1 MSKRNLSTKAS
12 TAELLSRWAARLS
25 TASRTA
31 FLLGASSAGSAMPT
45 PARLSHVSDP
55 MVEFLNAIK
64 ESAYARTSSTLAD
77 KLWAQRGRGSA
88 SGVSVA
94 VSCCQELAC
103 ARLCSANCL
112 SILED
117 VKYGG
122 KFACTFEHVGVDIWG
137 DPGLPHALAQAAPG
151 GQHLPAAQHAFVRTA
166 PGCEPTAGKHPLLA
180 QPVAY
185 TIFYLIAT
193 TAVSACILVLAAR

>member
-12 TAELLSRWAARLS
+12 TAELLSRRAARLS

-45 PARLSHVSDP
+45 PARLSHVSNP
-55 MVEFLNAIK
+55 MVGFLNAIK
-64 ESAYARTSSTLAD
+64 ESAYARASSTLAD

-117 VKYGG
+117 VKHGG
-122 KFACTFEHVGVDIWG
+122 KSACTFEDVGVDVWG
-137 DPGLPHALAQAAPG
+137 DPGLPHVLAQAAPG
-151 GQHLPAAQHAFVRTA
+151 GQHLPAAQHAFVELHQA
-166 PGCEPTAGKHPLLA
+166 VSPLLGS
-180 QPVAY
+180 
-185 TIFYLIAT
+185 TLFWRNLSHRLSFT
-193 TAVSACILVLAAR
+193 